1 VATEHQREEGVV
13 RHPDEAKDR
22 RLDKTD
28 DPGRGPYG
36 EVPNLSARVVVG
48 VFDSMRAAQEAVRRL
63 HAIGFTE
70 QDVSLVAPLVGS
82 APETSADETA
92 AGSGGAA
99 GVAAGAATGA
109 VIAGLVALAVPGIGP
124 LLAIGPLAAA
134 LGGAAV
140 GGALG
145 GLIGSLS
152 GLGIPTEQAREYE
165 EAVRSGKAIV
175 TVIAHDDELAASAE
189 QALGEQ
195 GASATHSY
203 QEGL

>member
-1 VATEHQREEGVV
+1 GQ
-13 RHPDEAKDR
+13 
-22 RLDKTD
+22 
-28 DPGRGPYG
+28 
-36 EVPNLSARVVVG
+36 
-48 VFDSMRAAQEAVRRL
+48 
-63 HAIGFTE
+63 
-70 QDVSLVAPLVGS
+70 
-82 APETSADETA
+82 
-92 AGSGGAA
+92 
-99 GVAAGAATGA
+99 ATGA

-189 QALGEQ
+189 RALGEQ